1 MPIGGNDAEN
11 RITVKLSNNKETGSA
26 FDTTMAPTTVRA
38 GAHQL
43 SKTDVDASAF
53 SSTKVLV
60 KPNPGRFLKK
70 GSGTGGL
77 SGKDATAKQVVDVDP
92 DEERRK
98 KMSNRKLKVP
108 SAKSARPNPANTEYR
123 RFYERGDLPIQMDHR
138 GVTNGLMWK
147 VDIQKL
153 DYHHYL
159 PIFVDGLRETEH
171 PYECMAEQ
179 GVIDMLQKG
188 VVANGNNK
196 VLPVIPQLIIPI
208 KTALNT
214 RDPRVIVKVIK
225 ILMLLVDVGNIGI
238 DASGNGLQDNLI
250 GQALVPYYR
259 QILPIINIFVS
270 GTATIGDAIDY
281 GQQKNTNLPE
291 LCMQCLEEFE
301 RTGGS
306 DAFIN
311 IKYLVPTY
319 QSINSAM

>member
-1 MPIGGNDAEN
+1 VYA
-11 RITVKLSNNKETGSA
+11 
-26 FDTTMAPTTVRA
+26 
-38 GAHQL
+38 
-43 SKTDVDASAF
+43 
-53 SSTKVLV
+53 
-60 KPNPGRFLKK
+60 
-70 GSGTGGL
+70 
-77 SGKDATAKQVVDVDP
+77 
-92 DEERRK
+92 RK
-98 KMSNRKLKVP
+98 MKVP

-159 PIFVDGLRETEH
+159 PIFFDGLRETEH

-188 VVANGNNK
+188 VVPNGNNK

-214 RDPRVIVKVIK
+214 RDPKVIVKVIK
-225 ILMLLVDVGNIGI
+225 ILMLLVDVGKYPDSRDVG
-238 DASGNGLQDNLI
+238 APQDNLI

-270 GTATIGDAIDY
+270 DTATIGDAIDY
-281 GQQKNTNLPE
+281 GQQKNTNLAD

-319 QSINSAM
+319 QSISGSM